1 MPEQLLLWFFHRE
14 KNTMHIITISREF
27 GSGGRELGKRLAE
40 ALGYAYYDR
49 EILTMLAERT
59 DLDEAYLAHTLE
71 ENAPSALFPIT
82 IGQTFSVLPNYQ
94 AEYSTQLLQKQT
106 ALIKE
111 LATKSDCVIVGRNA
125 DIILREQDPLRL
137 FVHADMEARIARCR
151 RREVSGEDF
160 TDKEYE
166 KKIRQVDKN
175 RAKTHRILA
184 TYDWGDH
191 RGYDLC
197 INTTHVTVRDIIPAL
212 AAYARTWAD
221 HHA

>member
-1 MPEQLLLWFFHRE
+1 
-14 KNTMHIITISREF
+14 MHIITISREF

-49 EILTMLAERT
+49 EILTLLAEQT
-59 DLDEAYLAHTLE
+59 ALNENYLAHALE
-71 ENAPSALFPIT
+71 ERAPSAMFPIT

-106 ALIKE
+106 ALIKQ
-111 LATKSDCVIVGRNA
+111 LATQSNCVIVGRNA
-125 DIILREQDPLRL
+125 DIILRDQQPLRL
-137 FVHADMEARIARCR
+137 FVHADMQARIDRCR
-151 RREVSGEDF
+151 RREISGEDF

-175 RAKTHRILA
+175 RAKTHGMLA
-184 TYDWGDH
+184 NYDWGDR

-197 INTTHVTVRDIIPAL
+197 INTTNVTVKDIIPAL
-212 AAYARTWAD
+212 AAYARTWAEK
-221 HHA
+221 HA